1 MLQPSRSFP
10 GEFLTL
16 TGNVVT
22 VVGSEIHTKSGF
34 AESRR
39 VKILYTEEFT
49 EPIHKLKLDPTTT
62 ATANATANTATTTK
76 SSNTRSAALAT
87 TNTTTAHNQGSGTN
101 PGAILLTERVF
112 SIIHIG
118 RPLIGGVNAP
128 SSAGKKLSLS
138 FQKKRFGM
146 NTQTA

>member
-1 MLQPSRSFP
+1 VLQPSRSFP

-49 EPIHKLKLDPTTT
+49 EPIHKTTFT

-87 TNTTTAHNQGSGTN
+87 ANTATAHNQGSGTN
-101 PGAILLTERVF
+101 PDAILLTERVF